1 MAKTLANPVKLMLLL
16 SMLLFMSSSAAH
28 ADGNYRGQGIQ
39 VISYDEFARAGIE
52 PKVSKVFL
60 DPTNGWV
67 HSNVFVKEGDLV
79 NISASGL
86 VDPGVRLSRG
96 PDGEGHDLLK
106 EMVRYCSYVALLARL
121 GDGTPFCAGSSMTF
135 RVVTGGP
142 IFFHVNELDE
152 LRYDDLGHFD
162 IEVRVISAD
171 AAKNADNPPSPSRP
185 KYKPLVAVLQLVPAN
200 ISDLEAQALS
210 TAVHDHLARGNKY
223 MLIDQ
228 SQVFQKLYNLQVKG
242 PDLLEPKAAAKVGKS
257 LDADKVV
264 IGQVNKVG
272 DSFSV
277 TLQLVDV
284 ETARVENTVV
294 DVYKCS
300 WGELSDKIGK
310 SVQKL

>member
-1 MAKTLANPVKLMLLL
+1 
-16 SMLLFMSSSAAH
+16 
-28 ADGNYRGQGIQ
+28 
-39 VISYDEFARAGIE
+39 
-52 PKVSKVFL
+52 
-60 DPTNGWV
+60 
-67 HSNVFVKEGDLV
+67 V
-79 NISASGL
+79 NISASGA

-121 GDGTPFCAGSSMTF
+121 GDGVPFCSNSNITF
-135 RVVTGGP
+135 RVVSGGP
-142 IFFHVNELDE
+142 LFFHVNELDD

-171 AAKNADNPPSPSRP
+171 AVKNSDDSAGPSSSKR
-185 KYKPLVAVLQLVPAN
+185 KPLVAVLQLVPAN

-210 TAVHDHLARGNKY
+210 TAVHDHLARGGKY
-223 MLIDQ
+223 VLIDQ
-228 SQVFQKLYNLQVKG
+228 SQVYQKLYNLQVKG
-242 PDLLEPKAAAKVGKS
+242 PDLLDPKAASRVGKS
-257 LDADKVV
+257 LSADKVV

-284 ETARVENTVV
+284 ETGKVDNTVV

-300 WGELSDKIGK
+300 WGELSDRIIK